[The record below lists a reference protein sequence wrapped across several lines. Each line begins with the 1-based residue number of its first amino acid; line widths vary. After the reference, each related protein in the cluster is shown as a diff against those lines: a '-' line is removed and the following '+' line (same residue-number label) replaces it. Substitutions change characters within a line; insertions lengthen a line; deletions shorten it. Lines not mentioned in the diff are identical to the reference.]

1 MQQIGSWNNIMSVFI
16 FSSMGERIMKQIGF
30 FLGML
35 VIPFLGLA
43 NSLSLDQLNKA
54 EQQITLIRNNG
65 KQIPLQNLD
74 SLRILSVSIGASSE
88 NAFNV
93 MMRRYM
99 TLEKVT
105 FNPNSID
112 SINQVVAKAN
122 LCVISLFKSQ
132 LTLEEQT
139 WLTKITT
146 AQKTIICS
154 FAAPDSWLSKLS
166 PSAWIEGYDDQE
178 ASQQMTAELIFG
190 GIQAQ
195 GKLTYSTGKFH
206 KGFGL
211 TTGKAIRL
219 KYSVPEDAGMNG
231 AYLNRTIDS
240 LVNNAINQQAF
251 PGCVVLVAKDGKV
264 VFNKAYGYHTYFTS
278 ETKRFPNDPLNRPE
292 DVYDLFDLAS
302 MTKITGGCPVYL
314 KLVDEGKINL
324 DEKFSHYFPP
334 FLGTNKE
341 NITVKELLCHVGGLQ
356 PYASF
361 YKEMINRDGTLN
373 PAFIRSNASDSF
385 PIRITPSLFIRKD
398 IADWV
403 YKYIA
408 QSHLLKATQKHK
420 YVYSDWPF
428 VMTPPVVEALVNV
441 PFETYLQQTFYS
453 PLGATEIMYNPWK
466 RLPLSRVIPTEQ
478 DEYFRQTLLHGYVHD
493 ESSAI
498 LGGHS
503 ANAGLFANAND
514 LAKLY
519 QLYLQKGEYGGKRYF
534 SEAILDLFNSTP
546 YSDEGVYRGICF
558 DKPDLEDNKVI
569 GNSYLS
575 DKVSPE
581 SFGHTGYTG
590 TMFWVDPK
598 YNLVYI
604 FLSNHVYPTRD
615 NNKIFT
621 TRIRAKVQTAIYD
634 AISNINK

>member
-1 MQQIGSWNNIMSVFI
+1 
-16 FSSMGERIMKQIGF
+16 MKQIIF

-35 VIPFLGLA
+35 LLPFLGLA
-43 NSLSLDQLNKA
+43 NSPSLEQLNKA

-65 KQIPLQNLD
+65 KLIPLQNLD
-74 SLRILSVSIGASSE
+74 TLRILSISIGASSE
-88 NAFNV
+88 NAFNG

-99 TLEKVT
+99 TFDRIA
-105 FNPNSID
+105 FNPNSMD
-112 SINQVVAKAN
+112 SINRMVAKSN
-122 LCVISLFKSQ
+122 LCVVSVYKTL
-132 LTLEEQT
+132 LTTEEQT
-139 WLTKITT
+139 FLTNLAAHHRTVL
-146 AQKTIICS
+146 CS
-154 FAAPDSWLSKLS
+154 FATPDTWISKLAS
-166 PSAWIEGYDDQE
+166 SAWIMGYDDPE
-178 ASQQMTAELIFG
+178 ATQQMTAQLIFG

-195 GKLTYSTGKFH
+195 GKLSLSIGKFR

-211 TTGKAIRL
+211 TTGKPIRL
-219 KYSVPEDAGMNG
+219 KRTVPEDAGMNG

-240 LVNNAINQQAF
+240 LVTDAMSQQAF

-264 VFNKAYGYHTYFTS
+264 VFNKAYGHHTYFNS
-278 ETKRFPNDPLNRPE
+278 ETARFPNDPLNRPE

-302 MTKITGGCPVYL
+302 MTKITAGAPAYL
-314 KLVDEGKINL
+314 DLVDKGKINL
-324 DEKFSHYFPP
+324 EEKFSRYFPP

-356 PYASF
+356 AYEGF
-361 YKEMINRDGTLN
+361 YRKMINRDGTLN
-373 PAFIRSNASDSF
+373 ASFIRSSESDSF
-385 PIRITPSLFIRKD
+385 PIRISPTLFIRKD
-398 IADWV
+398 IAGWV
-403 YKYIA
+403 YSAIA
-408 QSHLLKATQKHK
+408 QSNLLKSTGKHK

-428 VMTPPVVEALVNV
+428 VMTPPVVEALVQV

-466 RLPLSRVIPTEQ
+466 TMPLKRIVPTEQ
-478 DEYFRQTLLHGYVHD
+478 DIYFRQTLMHGFVHD
-493 ESSAI
+493 ETSGI

-534 SEAILDLFNSTP
+534 AEAIFDQFNSTP
-546 YSDEGVYRGICF
+546 YVAEGVYRGICF
-558 DKPDLEDNKVI
+558 DKPDMKDNKVV

-575 DKVSPE
+575 DKVSPQ

-615 NNKIFT
+615 NNRIFT
-621 TRIRAKVQTAIYD
+621 TKIRAKVQAAVYD
-634 AISNINK
+634 AIQ

>member
-1 MQQIGSWNNIMSVFI
+1 
-16 FSSMGERIMKQIGF
+16 MKQIGL
-30 FLGML
+30 FLGMII
-35 VIPFLGLA
+35 IPMLGWA
-43 NSLSLDQLNKA
+43 NSPSLNQLTKA
-54 EQQITLIRNNG
+54 EQQITLVRNSG
-65 KQIPLQNLD
+65 KQVPLQTLD
-74 SLRILSVSIGASSE
+74 TLRILSVSIGASSN
-88 NAFNV
+88 NAFNGQ
-93 MMRRYM
+93 MRRYM
-99 TLEKVT
+99 TLEKAT

-112 SINQVVAKAN
+112 SINRVVAKAN
-122 LCVISLFKSQ
+122 LCVISLYKSP
-132 LTLEEQT
+132 LTPEEQT
-139 WLTKITT
+139 WLKNLTT
-146 AQKTIICS
+146 HQKTIVCS
-154 FAAPDSWLSKLS
+154 FAAPDSWVSNL
-166 PSAWIEGYDDQE
+166 PATAWIVGYDDQE
-178 ASQQMTAELIFG
+178 ASQQMSAQLIFG

-195 GKLTYSTGKFH
+195 GKLIASIGKFR

-211 TTGKAIRL
+211 PTGKPIRL
-219 KYSVPEDAGMNG
+219 KFTTPEDAGMNG
-231 AYLNRTIDS
+231 TYLNQTIDS
-240 LVNNAINQQAF
+240 LCTDAISQQAF

-292 DVYDLFDLAS
+292 DIYDLFDLAS
-302 MTKITGGCPVYL
+302 MTKITGGCPAYL

-324 DEKFSHYFPP
+324 EEKFSHYFPP
-334 FLGTNKE
+334 FMGTNKE

-356 PYASF
+356 AFAAF
-361 YKEMINRDGTLN
+361 YREMVNKDGTMN
-373 PAFIRSNASDSF
+373 PAFIRSTPSDSF
-385 PIRITPSLFIRKD
+385 PIRITPTLFIRKD
-398 IADWV
+398 IENWV
-403 YKYIA
+403 YNYIA
-408 QSHLLKATQKHK
+408 KSNLLKSTGQHK

-428 VMTPPVVEALVNV
+428 VMTPPVVEALVNE
-441 PFETYLQQTFYS
+441 PFETYLQKTFYL

-466 RLPLSRVIPTEQ
+466 RVPLSRVVPTEQ
-478 DEYFRQTLLHGYVHD
+478 DTYFRQTLMHGYVHD
-493 ESSAI
+493 ESSGI

-514 LAKLY
+514 LCKLY

-534 SEAILDLFNSTP
+534 NEAILDRFNSTP

-558 DKPDLEDNKVI
+558 DKPDMRDNKVV

-575 DKVSPE
+575 AKVSPQ

-621 TRIRAKVQTAIYD
+621 TRIRARVQAAVYD
-634 AISNINK
+634 AIK